1 MTPMDFKDRQ
11 TVECRVDGLAFG
23 GEGVGRVGGM
33 VVFVEGALPGERAA
47 VEILHR
53 GRKFL
58 RGRAA
63 EILDFSPDRVPPPCR
78 LFGRCGGCALQHLRY
93 ESQLDWKR
101 RQVLDILARI
111 GGIEGVPCGAAV
123 PSPAP
128 YGYRNSIR
136 LHRLPGRPPRYGF
149 YCRDNRTL
157 VEVRRCE
164 IAMKAIN
171 NAIPGLAKPAGGVRG
186 ADEIL
191 LRAGADGGV
200 VAHPGRGGARR
211 MLMELGGRR
220 FELHPA
226 SFFQVNA
233 PVAATI
239 LSRVAAWL
247 DGGGRGGTLFDLHCG
262 VGLFPALLGGRFAR
276 IIGIDRDTRA
286 VDCAKRNTAGGGTEA
301 HFFAGD
307 AERLFGGIYHRFAAD
322 GSVVILDPPRGGV
335 GEGLIA
341 LLAGADRRLAR
352 IIYVSCN
359 PATLARDLKR
369 LCAGGAWRVEEVLVC
384 DMFPQTAHVEACCAV
399 GRA

>member
-11 TVECRVDGLAFG
+11 TVECRVDSLAFG

-33 VVFVEGALPGERAA
+33 VVFVEGALPGERTA

-63 EILDFSPDRVPPPCR
+63 EILDFSPDRVSPPCR

-111 GGIEGVPCGAAV
+111 GGIEGIPCGAAV

-171 NAIPGLAKPAGGVRG
+171 HAIPGLAKPAGGVRG

-211 MLMELGGRR
+211 AGRWGSIAWAKSRRPSRVSTPRSRVGRR
-220 FELHPA
+220 
-226 SFFQVNA
+226 
-233 PVAATI
+233 
-239 LSRVAAWL
+239 RVRSA
-247 DGGGRGGTLFDLHCG
+247 RFPSG
-262 VGLFPALLGGRFAR
+262 VGTTYNAANSSVISIDMQAKTNDTTTMRGRLDHAALR
-276 IIGIDRDTRA
+276 
-286 VDCAKRNTAGGGTEA
+286 
-301 HFFAGD
+301 
-307 AERLFGGIYHRFAAD
+307 
-322 GSVVILDPPRGGV
+322 
-335 GEGLIA
+335 
-341 LLAGADRRLAR
+341 
-352 IIYVSCN
+352 
-359 PATLARDLKR
+359 
-369 LCAGGAWRVEEVLVC
+369 
-384 DMFPQTAHVEACCAV
+384 
-399 GRA
+399 